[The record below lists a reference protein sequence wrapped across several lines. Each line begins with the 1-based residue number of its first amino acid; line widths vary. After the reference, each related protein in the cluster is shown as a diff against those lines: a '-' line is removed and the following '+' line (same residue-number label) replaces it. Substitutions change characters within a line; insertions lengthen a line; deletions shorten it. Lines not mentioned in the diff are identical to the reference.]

1 MIVNIMENTIQD
13 NLHDF
18 LNDSKNVL
26 STSGGRYGTDDFI
39 KLNKILNNT
48 KEDFLIFDNG
58 GGKTFEIIFDRVVNE
73 NESYKVKDSIKY
85 FSKNHKSWI
94 YCYQIDEVQH
104 TLKKF

>member
-1 MIVNIMENTIQD
+1 MENTIQE

-18 LNDSKNVL
+18 LNDSTNVL
-26 STSGGRYGTDDFI
+26 STAGGRYGTDDFI

-58 GGKTFEIIFDRVVNE
+58 GGKKFEITFDRVVNE
-73 NESYKVKDSIKY
+73 NESYKVKDTIKY
-85 FSKNHKSWI
+85 FLKNNKSWI